1 MKVWMNGVVMDAADA
16 KVSVLDHGFTVGDG
30 CFETCKVV
38 DGVPFA
44 LTRHLQRLDRSASG
58 LGLPTP
64 DHDLLRAAIDE
75 TIVAMPDAG
84 RLRITYT
91 GGPGPLGSD
100 RGDAEPTLVVAVS
113 PEGRWEVS
121 TAVTTVPWPR
131 SERSAVTGLKTTSY
145 AENVVALAYAHE
157 RGSSEAIYGN
167 LQGNLCEGTGSNV
180 FLVVEG
186 DLITPPLSAGCLAGV
201 TRDLIVEWCGAVER
215 DVPLSALGEADEA
228 FLTSSTRD
236 AQAIRAVD
244 GVDLPSAPGPVTREV
259 VAEFARRSKETP
271 DP

>member
-1 MKVWMNGVVMDAADA
+1 MKVWMDGVVVAATDA

-44 LTRHLQRLDRSASG
+44 LTRHLQRLDRSATG
-58 LGLPTP
+58 LGLPAP
-64 DHDLLRAAIDE
+64 DHDVVRQAIIDL
-75 TIVAMPDAG
+75 ISAMPDAG

-113 PEGRWEVS
+113 PEGQWEVA

-131 SERSAVTGLKTTSY
+131 SERSAVAGLKTTSY

-157 RGSSEAIYGN
+157 RGSSEAIFGN
-167 LQGNLCEGTGSNV
+167 LAGSLCEGTGSNV
-180 FLVVEG
+180 FLVLDGQLV
-186 DLITPPLSAGCLAGV
+186 TPPLSAGCLAGV
-201 TRDLIVEWCGAVER
+201 TRDLIVEWCGAQER
-215 DVPLSALGEADEA
+215 EVPLAALVEAEEA

-236 AQAIRAVD
+236 AQAIRSVD
-244 GVDLPSAPGPVTREV
+244 GKDLPSAPGPVTREV
-259 VAEFARRSKETP
+259 AAEFARRSKENP